1 MHKPLFLTIL
11 LCFASLLTQA
21 EVRLPRILG
30 DNMVLQRGQPLTI
43 WGWASPGETV
53 SVVFNGQQVEAK
65 ASRKGAWKVSLKP
78 MEHGGPFE
86 MTIKGKQN
94 VLLLRNILIGDV
106 WLGSGQSNMEW
117 TLENT
122 NDAEKEIA
130 KSEFPEI
137 RLFTVEKDMSFKARD
152 DLKSGQWQVCGPQT
166 SRYFSAVAYYFGKK
180 LHLDLD
186 VPIGLI
192 NSSWGGTRVEP
203 WISWDVMSQEE
214 EFRHIKL
221 ESYEK
226 DAEKNRKNL
235 ARYTEAMK
243 SDRGISER
251 WFDPASQITG
261 WKKIALP
268 QEWSGTEIGNT
279 DGIVWFRR
287 SVTLGPDAAGEA
299 VLSLGPIDDV
309 DVTYVN
315 GVQVGSMDA
324 YNKDRSYVLKAGL
337 LKPGE
342 NHVVVKV
349 VDHQG
354 GGGING
360 KPEQL
365 FLETNGRRIPLAGEW
380 EWKSS
385 VLTSDFDIRNVGP
398 NAFPSHLYN
407 AMIAPMISFP
417 IKGVIWYQGESNA
430 GESHRYQTLFPML
443 IRNWREKWGYEFPF
457 FWAQLA
463 NFMKPPSDPGES
475 GWAELREAQRL
486 TLALPK
492 TGQAVLLDIGEAD
505 DIHPRN
511 KKDVGIRLALNALAI
526 AYDKDVV
533 YSGPL
538 YKSMEVNN
546 GRVVLSFDHT
556 GSGLMAKGNRYGY
569 LHGFTIA
576 GKDGRFYW
584 AKAFVQGDK
593 VVVFHESVP
602 EPVAVRYAWS
612 DNPDDANL
620 YNKEGLPAS
629 SFKTDDWKWT
639 TQR

>member
-1 MHKPLFLTIL
+1 MQIRVLLITL
-11 LCFASLLTQA
+11 LCFASLVVLA
-21 EVRLPRILG
+21 EVKLPRIIG
-30 DNMVLQRGQPLTI
+30 DNMVLQRQQPLSI

-53 SVVFNGQQVEAK
+53 RVAFNGQQVETK
-65 ASRKGAWKVSLKP
+65 ASRKGAWRVSLKA
-78 MEHGGPFE
+78 MEHGGPYD
-86 MTIKGKQN
+86 MTIKGKN
-94 VLLLRNILIGDV
+94 TIVLRNILIGDV

-117 TLENT
+117 PLELT
-122 NDAEKEIA
+122 QDAQNEIA
-130 KSEFPEI
+130 ASDFPNI
-137 RLFTVEKDMSFKARD
+137 RLFTVQKDMSFKVKD
-152 DLKSGQWQVCGPQT
+152 DLKSGEWQVCGPQT

-180 LHLDLD
+180 LHLDLN

-203 WISWDVMSQEE
+203 WISWDVMSREP
-214 EFRHIKL
+214 EFKNLKL
-221 ESYEK
+221 ESLEK
-226 DAEKNRKNL
+226 DAAKNEKNL
-235 ARYTEAMK
+235 ARYAEAMK
-243 SDRGISER
+243 SDRGLKER
-251 WFDPASQITG
+251 WFDPASGVTG
-261 WKKIALP
+261 WKRINLP
-268 QEWSGTEIGNT
+268 QEWSHTEIGNT

-287 SVTLGPDAAGEA
+287 TVTLGADAAGEA
-299 VLSLGPIDDV
+299 TLSLGPIDDI
-309 DVTYVN
+309 DFTYVN

-324 YNKDRSYVLKAGL
+324 YNKDRSYVVKAGL

-342 NHVVVKV
+342 NHIVVKV
-349 VDHQG
+349 VDNQG
-354 GGGING
+354 GGGLYG

-365 FLETNGRRIPLAGEW
+365 YLETSGRRILLAGEW

-385 VLTSDFDIRNVGP
+385 VLTSDFNIQNGGP
-398 NAFPSHLYN
+398 NAYPSHLYN
-407 AMIAPMISFP
+407 AMIAPMISYP
-417 IKGVIWYQGESNA
+417 IRGVIWYQGESNA

-463 NFMKPPSDPGES
+463 NFMKPAEEPTES

-486 TLALPK
+486 TLSVPK
-492 TGQAVLLDIGEAD
+492 TGQAVLLDIGAAD

-511 KKDVGIRLALNALAI
+511 KKDVGVRLALNALATE
-526 AYDKDVV
+526 YGKDVV

-538 YKSMEVNN
+538 YKSMKVSN
-546 GRVVLSFDHT
+546 GRAVVSFDHV
-556 GSGLMAKGNRYGY
+556 GSGLVAKGNRYGY
-569 LHGFTIA
+569 LSGFTIA
-576 GKDGRFYW
+576 GRDGKFYW
-584 AKAFVQGDK
+584 AKAFVQGNE